1 MTSAINPQNID
12 GAYPVAGQDN
22 DSQGF
27 RDNFTNIKTNFGYA
41 AQEISDLQSKVVL
54 KAALT
59 GTVLNNNMGGSIL
72 QNAQLQ
78 NISETRVALGAVSTG
93 TTATIS
99 YSAGP
104 YYTLSTA
111 GAAGTINL
119 LFTNFSPAGTLS
131 RVRVQISVTNIAHTI
146 TLPAAVTVG
155 VSNIQGISNNVI
167 TFNQTGTYEFEF
179 ETSNNGS
186 TITII
191 DQNRNLDPVYYP
203 SAEDLADAAAIN
215 LGVTTSYFVTAG
227 AETTTLAD
235 GAEGQIKNLVCAGY
249 VGDMIV
255 TVASAGWGG
264 AGTIT
269 FDAAGQGCQLIF
281 LGGNWWCIGNNG
293 ATFA

>member
-41 AQEISDLQSKVVL
+41 AAEITDLQSKVVL
-54 KAALT
+54 KSALT

-78 NISETRVALGAVSTG
+78 NMSETRVALGAISTG
-93 TTATIS
+93 STATIS
-99 YSAGP
+99 YSAGS
-104 YYTLSTA
+104 YQTFSTA
-111 GAAGTINL
+111 GSAGTITL
-119 LFTNFSPAGTLS
+119 SFTNFSTAGTLS
-131 RVRVQISVTNIAHTI
+131 RVRVQITVTNVTHTV
-146 TLPAAVTVG
+146 TLPAAVSVG
-155 VSNIQGISNNVI
+155 TSNIQGISSNVI
-167 TFNQTGTYEFEF
+167 TFNDTGTYEFEF
-179 ETSNNGS
+179 ETSDNGS

-191 DQNRNLDPVYYP
+191 DQNRNLDPVFYP
-203 SAEDLADAAAIN
+203 SAEDLAPSAAID
-215 LGVTTSYFVTAG
+215 LAVTTSYFTTAG
-227 AETTTLAD
+227 AETATLAD

-249 VGDMIV
+249 VGDMVV
-255 TVASAGWGG
+255 TVANAGWGG

-269 FDAAGQGCQLIF
+269 FDAQGDGCQLIF

-293 ATFA
+293 AVFA